1 MAWIRT
7 QEHFLALPASSVWA
21 IVGNPARLPE
31 WNPAVASL
39 RPSGSLASNGAQPAA
54 ESADEAISRGT
65 RLAYIPNPPLIGAVH
80 TRTAPDAV
88 VTELTPPRPD
98 STPRHRA
105 PRDQRQHDGGAATSS
120 AGSMAWRQQQPGGG
134 LLARWE
140 VIPHTVRTRTNDG
153 EPTDLPG
160 TLLRQR
166 ISVDGALSPLFAEL
180 AARPLA
186 SHFAENCARLY
197 ALITAEHTGSA
208 TPAEAAESANPSGA
222 TPKRGRRSKRAA
234 AAPSSSAAHS
244 PPVTPAATESTSAAC
259 TSLKVVIPG
268 GTGFLG
274 RHLAADLMTRGH
286 DVVLLTR
293 NPNPALPFRQ
303 AVWDGR
309 TVAEWAGELEAA
321 SGQRVAVVNLAGKLV
336 DVRPTPLNVE
346 ALRDSR
352 VDSTRALVEAS
363 QQLPRPVEAWVQSST
378 TAIFSDAG
386 DARLT
391 EDSPLPTTAGALP
404 QMTGVA
410 EPWERAAAGA
420 NTERLHV
427 LRTSIVLEQE
437 CPAYDRLAGLARRG
451 LGGRVGSGQ
460 QWFSWIHLADWL
472 AIVRG
477 MLGLEET
484 VVPSG
489 IVHAA
494 APEPVR
500 NDELMRTLRAA
511 LAPVKSVA
519 VSTPAPLLRLGAVVL
534 RTDPELALT
543 GRHVTSRVLDD
554 AGFAFQHRDLASA
567 LRAIVS

>member
-39 RPSGSLASNGAQPAA
+39 RPSGSLA
-54 ESADEAISRGT
+54 RGT
-65 RLAYIPNPPLIGAVH
+65 RLAYTPHPPLMGAVH

-88 VTELTPPRPD
+88 VTEYTPPQPE
-98 STPRHRA
+98 RA
-105 PRDQRQHDGGAATSS
+105 AGAI
-120 AGSMAWRQQQPGGG
+120 AWRQQQPGGG

-140 VIPHTVRTRTNDG
+140 VIPRTVRTRIEGPGADDDA
-153 EPTDLPG
+153 ELAEVHG

-166 ISVDGALSPLFAEL
+166 ISVDGALSPVFSRL
-180 AARPLA
+180 AATPLA
-186 SHFAENCARLY
+186 NHFAENCARLY
-197 ALITAEHTGSA
+197 ALITAETARPADAPLTASDEAPAEPPA
-208 TPAEAAESANPSGA
+208 TPQRRR
-222 TPKRGRRSKRAA
+222 RGKRAA
-234 AAPSSSAAHS
+234 AATGSAGE
-244 PPVTPAATESTSAAC
+244 AAT
-259 TSLKVVIPG
+259 LKVVIPG

-274 RHLAADLMTRGH
+274 RHVAADLMTRGH

-293 NPNPALPFRQ
+293 NPDPSLPFRQ

-321 SGQRVAVVNLAGKLV
+321 PGQRIAVVNLAGQLV
-336 DVRPTPLNVE
+336 DARPTPANVE

-352 VDSTRALVEAS
+352 VWSTRALVEAS
-363 QQLPRPVEAWVQSST
+363 RQLPRPVSVWVQAST

-386 DARLT
+386 DRRLT
-391 EDSPLPTTAGALP
+391 EDSPIPTGTAALP

-410 EPWERAAAGA
+410 AAWERAAEPA
-420 NTERLHV
+420 NADRLHV
-427 LRTSIVLEQE
+427 IRTSIVLEQE
-437 CPAYDRLAGLARRG
+437 CPAYDRLAGLARAG
-451 LGGRVGSGQ
+451 LGGTVGSGQ

-472 AIVRG
+472 RIVRA

-484 VVPSG
+484 LVPAG

-500 NDELMRTLRAA
+500 NRELMSTLRAG
-511 LAPVKSVA
+511 LAPGRSLGVN
-519 VSTPAPLLRLGAVVL
+519 TPEPLLRLGATAL
-534 RTDPELALT
+534 RTDPALALT
-543 GRHVTSRVLDD
+543 GRHVTSRVLED
-554 AGFAFQHRDLASA
+554 AGFTFQHRDLPSA
-567 LRAIVS
+567 LRAIVN